1 MTSTTPSTAVQ
12 EPAEA
17 EPALPPA
24 LVEEMIKLLAKAV
37 RAHQLYLPNNPMY
50 QRAIE
55 LFRGSF
61 VPIFDRIDELPLI
74 VSETEF
80 KWAGKVV
87 HSEDSKS
94 ESLPWIFYKDGVRE
108 LRMLRGFESTE
119 AEALLEIIQRA
130 RNATP
135 EDDDLISMLWEKDF
149 LNLRYRFVD
158 LGMEPTSSVES
169 TMATERPRGVDREQV
184 EQELEDEKTKPA
196 GVVSLDDFEA
206 TLYFLD
212 DREVEYLR
220 SEVSREY
227 QSDMRR
233 NVVSMILDIYE
244 QQADPKIRE
253 EISQLVDNFML
264 HLLSAG
270 QFSAVAYLLRE
281 VGDATRRAKDITPAQ
296 KSVLNTIPDRL
307 SAPEALSQLLQSL
320 DEAEQLPPQ
329 SELLELFELLRM
341 SALGT
346 VFAWL
351 GKLQNTKL
359 RPMLEGAAERLAM
372 SNTGE
377 LVRLINST
385 DPAVAI
391 EAIRRAGGLKT
402 PAAVAPLAKVMSER
416 DPALR
421 QAAVQA
427 LAEIGSPGALQVLEK
442 GTDDAD
448 RDVRVT
454 TVRVFAAKSY
464 RPALTRLEAA
474 IKGKGVRD
482 ADLTEKMAVFEAYG
496 SLCGDAGIPLLD
508 GLLNGKG
515 GLFGRKE
522 DPEVRACAAMA
533 LGKIGTPTASEVLRR
548 SANEKEVLVRNAVS
562 RALSRQ
568 SA

>member
-1 MTSTTPSTAVQ
+1 MTSTTTSTAVEQ
-12 EPAEA
+12 PDKTEPPVS
-17 EPALPPA
+17 PALI
-24 LVEEMIKLLAKAV
+24 EEMIKLLAKAV

-61 VPIFDRIDELPLI
+61 LPIWDKIDELPLI
-74 VSETEF
+74 VTESEF
-80 KWAGKVV
+80 KWAGTVV

-108 LRMLRGFESTE
+108 LRMLRGFETEE
-119 AEALLEIIQRA
+119 AEGFLQIIQRA

-135 EDDDLISMLWEKDF
+135 EDDDLLSMLWEKDF

-158 LGMEPTSSVES
+158 LGMEPSAPVDS
-169 TMATERPRGVDREQV
+169 TLQAEPPRGVDRQQV
-184 EQELEDEKTKPA
+184 EEEVEEQKSQP
-196 GVVSLDDFEA
+196 GVVNLEDFEA

-220 SEVSREY
+220 GEVRREY
-227 QSDMRR
+227 EVDMRR
-233 NVVSMILDIYE
+233 NIVAIILDIYE
-244 QQADPKIRE
+244 QQADPKIRQE
-253 EISQLVDNFML
+253 VAELLDNFML

-270 QFSAVAYLLRE
+270 QFSAVAFLLRE
-281 VGDATRRAKDITPAQ
+281 VSEASRRAKDITAEQ
-296 KSVLNTIPDRL
+296 RAKLNSIPDRL
-307 SAPEALSQLLQSL
+307 SAPEALAQLLQSL
-320 DEAEQLPPQ
+320 DEAEHLPPIA
-329 SELLELFELLRM
+329 ELLELFEQLRM

-346 VFAWL
+346 VFAWV

-377 LVRLINST
+377 LVRLITST
-385 DPAVAI
+385 DPAVSL
-391 EAIRRAGGLKT
+391 EAIRRSGALKT
-402 PAAVAPLAKVMSER
+402 PAAVAPLAKVMTDR
-416 DPALR
+416 DPTLR

-464 RPALTRLEAA
+464 RPALPRLEAA
-474 IKGKGVRD
+474 IKGKVLREK
-482 ADLTEKMAVFEAYG
+482 DLTEKMAVFEAYG
-496 SLCGDAGIPLLD
+496 SLCGDAGVSLLD
-508 GLLNGKG
+508 GILNGKA

-533 LGKIGTPTASEVLRR
+533 LGKVATPGANEVLRR
-548 SANEKEVLVRNAVS
+548 SSNEKEVLVRNAVS

>member
-1 MTSTTPSTAVQ
+1 VTSTTPSTAVQ
-12 EPAEA
+12 VPEQA
-17 EPALPPA
+17 EPPVSPA
-24 LVEEMIKLLAKAV
+24 LVEEMLKLLVKAV

-55 LFRGSF
+55 LLRGSF
-61 VPIFDRIDELPLI
+61 TPIWDRIDELPLI
-74 VSETEF
+74 VTEREF
-80 KWAGKVV
+80 KWSGRAV

-108 LRMLRGFESTE
+108 IRMLRGFETTE
-119 AEALLEIIQRA
+119 AEGLLGIVQRA

-135 EDDDLISMLWEKDF
+135 EDDDLLSMLWEKDF
-149 LNLRYRFVD
+149 GNLRYRFVD
-158 LGMEPTSSVES
+158 LGMESAAAVDSAMQEEP
-169 TMATERPRGVDREQV
+169 PKGVDRQQV
-184 EQELEDEKTKPA
+184 EEEVEEQKA
-196 GVVSLDDFEA
+196 QSGVVNLDDFDS

-220 SEVSREY
+220 SEVRREY
-227 QSDMRR
+227 EIDMRR
-233 NVVSMILDIYE
+233 NIVSTILDIYE
-244 QQADPKIRE
+244 QQTDPAIRE
-253 EISQLVDNFML
+253 EVSQLVDNFML

-270 QFSAVAYLLRE
+270 QFSTVAFLLRE
-281 VGDATRRAKDITPAQ
+281 VGDASRRAKDITPDQRA
-296 KSVLNTIPDRL
+296 KLAAIPDRL

-320 DEAEQLPPQ
+320 DESEHLPPQ
-329 SELLELFELLRM
+329 SELLELFEQLRM

-346 VFAWL
+346 VFGWV

-377 LVRLINST
+377 LVKLISST
-385 DPAVAI
+385 DPAVAM

-402 PAAVAPLAKVMSER
+402 TAAVAPLAKVMSDR

-421 QAAVQA
+421 QAAVHA

-442 GTDDAD
+442 GTDDSD

-464 RPALTRLEAA
+464 RPALTKLEAA
-474 IKGKGVRD
+474 IKGKVLRE

-508 GLLNGKG
+508 GILNGKG

-533 LGKIGTPTASEVLRR
+533 LGKVASSGASDVLRR
-548 SANEKEVLVRNAVS
+548 SSNEKEVLVRNAVS

-568 SA
+568 TA